1 MISNLRYWFL
11 IALIFLVYVAGMFV
25 TLFENDSAQFSV
37 MAMRMVQEN
46 DFFSLFKGPEEYL
59 DKPHMHY
66 WLAALSYK
74 IFGIHDWSYRIPGI
88 LATLL
93 AAYSCYG
100 LGSLLYNKHVG
111 KLSAL
116 IFMTAQ
122 TIVLG
127 AIDVRTDAVLTGF
140 SILAIWQL
148 AKYIEKG
155 SVSAVV
161 IGAFAAGIAFS
172 TKGQIAL
179 LVIGLP
185 ILCHLFYTGKW
196 KAFLSWKVLLALF
209 VFAVTI
215 TPMLYAY
222 YLQFD
227 LHPEKVIRG
236 KDNRSGIFFI
246 FWEQSF
252 ERLSGEGI
260 GKNSSDYFFFFHTF
274 LWVFL
279 PWTILGIAAFYTKIR
294 AFIKHNFKNIQG
306 SEFLTVGGITLIFII
321 ISFAQF
327 KLPHYLNITI
337 PLFAII
343 TAAYVYN
350 LYANSKLQTVKR
362 LMFGQYFVLSIVFI
376 ASALIC
382 FYVFKLH
389 SVLAYICLAVAA
401 VMVVY
406 YALKRENVYAKLITI
421 SVCASL
427 LLNAVLNLHFYP
439 NLLDYQGGSS
449 MSKVIA
455 EKDIPVE
462 RIYKVGS
469 DHTWSLD
476 FYNQFPVQI
485 TTPEVL
491 KNKKDVWVYVNDD
504 EMAMLEKKG
513 FDWDSQLSVDQFRIT
528 RLQGKFLN
536 PNTRKKVTRKMHL
549 LHIY

>member
-11 IALIFLVYVAGMFV
+11 IVLIFLVYVAGMFV

-74 IFGIHDWSYRIPGI
+74 IFGITEWSYRIPGV

-100 LGSLLYNKHVG
+100 LGSLLYNKNVG

-148 AKYIEKG
+148 AAYIEKG
-155 SVSAVV
+155 SAKAIAV
-161 IGAFAAGIAFS
+161 GAFAAGIAFS

-196 KAFLSWKVLLALF
+196 KAFISWKVLLAL
-209 VFAVTI
+209 VIFAVTI

-227 LHPEKVIRG
+227 MHPEKVIRG
-236 KDNRSGIFFI
+236 KANRSGIFFI

-279 PWTILGIAAFYTKIR
+279 PWTILGIIAFYNQIR
-294 AFIKHNFKNIQG
+294 AFIGQKFKFKQG
-306 SEFLTVGGITLIFII
+306 KEFLTVGGITFIFII

-337 PLFAII
+337 PLFAVI
-343 TAAYVYN
+343 TAAYIN
-350 LYANSKLQTVKR
+350 KLYTANNKKTVKS
-362 LMFGQYFVLSIVFI
+362 LMIGQYFVLSIVFI

-382 FYVFKLH
+382 FYVFKLR
-389 SVLAYICLAVAA
+389 SLVAYFFLLVAA
-401 VMVVY
+401 VIIVY
-406 YALKRENVYAKLITI
+406 YALKREGVFMKLVTI

-449 MSKVIA
+449 LSKIIT
-455 EKDIPVE
+455 EKNIPVD

-476 FYNQFPVQI
+476 FYNQYPVQI
-485 TTPEVL
+485 TTPQVL
-491 KNKKDVWVYVNDD
+491 KNKKDVWVYVNDA
-504 EMAMLEKKG
+504 EMAMLEEKG
-513 FDWDSQLSVDQFRIT
+513 FDWDDQLSVDQFRIT

-549 LHIY
+549 LHLY

>member
-11 IALIFLVYVAGMFV
+11 IALIFLVYIAGMFA
-25 TLFENDSAQFSV
+25 TLFENDSAQFAV

-46 DFFSLFKGPEEYL
+46 DFLSLFKGPEEYL

-66 WLAALSYK
+66 WLAAISYK
-74 IFGIHDWSYRIPGI
+74 IFGIHDWAYRIPGI

-100 LGSLLYNKHVG
+100 LGNLLYNKHVG
-111 KLSAL
+111 KLAAL
-116 IFMTAQ
+116 VFMTSQ

-127 AIDVRTDAVLTGF
+127 VIDVRTDAVLTGF

-148 AKYIEKG
+148 TKYIEKG
-155 SVSAVV
+155 SVSG
-161 IGAFAAGIAFS
+161 IILGAFAAGIAFS

-185 ILCHLFYTGKW
+185 ILCHLLYARKW
-196 KAFLSWKVLLALF
+196 KAFLSWKVLLALLIF
-209 VFAVTI
+209 GITI
-215 TPMLYAY
+215 SPMLYAY
-222 YLQFD
+222 YEQFD
-227 LHPEKVIRG
+227 MHPEKVIRG
-236 KDNRSGIFFI
+236 RNNRSGIFFI

-260 GKNSSDYFFFFHTF
+260 GKNSSDFFFFFHTF

-279 PWTILGIAAFYTKIR
+279 PWTILGITAFWCRAKI
-294 AFIKHNFKNIQG
+294 FFKIGFKYNPKL
-306 SEFLTVGGITLIFII
+306 EFLTLGGITLIFAI

-337 PLFAII
+337 PLFAVL
-343 TAAYVYN
+343 TASY
-350 LYANSKLQTVKR
+350 LHDLCLLDKKR
-362 LMFGQYFVLSIVFI
+362 TTQLLLRGQYFVIGVVFI

-382 FYVFKLH
+382 FYVFKLK
-389 SVLAYICLAVAA
+389 SIMAYFSLAVAA
-401 VMVVY
+401 IIIVY
-406 YALKRENVYAKLITI
+406 YALKQEGRYLRLITI

-439 NLLDYQGGSS
+439 NLLEYQGGST
-449 MSKVIA
+449 MSKII
-455 EKDIPVE
+455 KQRDIPVDN
-462 RIYKVGS
+462 IYKVS
-469 DHTWSLD
+469 KDYSWALD
-476 FYNQFPVQI
+476 FYNKYPVHI
-485 TTPEVL
+485 TTPEEL
-491 KNKKDVWVYVNDD
+491 KFKKDVWVYVNDE
-504 EMAMLEKKG
+504 EMNMLQKDG
-513 FDWDSQLSVDQFRIT
+513 FDWDNQIAVDQFRIT

-536 PNTRKKVTRKMHL
+536 PNTRKKVTRKMYL

>member
-11 IALIFLVYVAGMFV
+11 IVLIFLVYVAGMFV

-66 WLAALSYK
+66 WLAALAYK
-74 IFGIHDWSYRIPGI
+74 IFGITEWSYRIPGV

-100 LGSLLYNKHVG
+100 LGNLLYNKNVG

-148 AKYIEKG
+148 AAYIEKG
-155 SVSAVV
+155 SAKAIA

-196 KAFLSWKVLLALF
+196 KAFISWKVLLAL
-209 VFAVTI
+209 VIFAVTI

-227 LHPEKVIRG
+227 MHPEKVIRG
-236 KDNRSGIFFI
+236 KANRSGIFFI

-279 PWTILGIAAFYTKIR
+279 PWTILGIIAFYNQIR
-294 AFIKHNFKNIQG
+294 AFIGQKFKFKQG
-306 SEFLTVGGITLIFII
+306 KEFLTVGGITLIFII

-337 PLFAII
+337 PLFAVI
-343 TAAYVYN
+343 TAAYIN
-350 LYANSKLQTVKR
+350 KLYTANNKKTVKS
-362 LMFGQYFVLSIVFI
+362 LMIGQYFVLSIVFI

-382 FYVFKLH
+382 FYVFKLR
-389 SVLAYICLAVAA
+389 SLVAYFFLLVAA
-401 VMVVY
+401 VIIVY
-406 YALKRENVYAKLITI
+406 YALKREGVFMKLVTI

-449 MSKVIA
+449 MSKIIT
-455 EKDIPVE
+455 EKNIPVD

-476 FYNQFPVQI
+476 FYNQYPVQI
-485 TTPEVL
+485 TTPQVL
-491 KNKKDVWVYVNDD
+491 KNKKDVWVYVNDA
-504 EMAMLEKKG
+504 EMAMLEEKG
-513 FDWDSQLSVDQFRIT
+513 FDWDDQLSVDQFRIT

-549 LHIY
+549 LHLY

>member
-11 IALIFLVYVAGMFV
+11 LLLIFLIYVAGMFV

-66 WLAALSYK
+66 WLAAISYK
-74 IFGIHDWSYRIPGI
+74 IFGLHDWAYRIPGI
-88 LATLL
+88 LSTLL

-111 KLSAL
+111 KIAAL
-116 IFMTAQ
+116 VFMTAQ

-140 SILAIWQL
+140 SVLAIWQIT
-148 AKYIEKG
+148 KYIEKG
-155 SVSAVV
+155 SVLAIGV
-161 IGAFAAGIAFS
+161 GAFAAGIAFS

-185 ILCHLFYTGKW
+185 ILCHLLYTRKW
-196 KAFLSWKVLLALF
+196 KAFLSWKVIVALF
-209 VFAVTI
+209 VFGITI
-215 TPMLYAY
+215 SPMLYAY

-260 GKNSSDYFFFFHTF
+260 GKNSSDFFFFFHTF
-274 LWVFL
+274 LWVFI
-279 PWTILGIAAFYTKIR
+279 PWTILGITAFWVKTKQ
-294 AFIKHNFKNIQG
+294 FVKLKFKYYPG
-306 SEFLTVGGITLIFII
+306 YEFLTIGGITLIFAI

-337 PLFAII
+337 PLFAVL
-343 TAAYVYN
+343 TASYLYN
-350 LYANSKLQTVKR
+350 LYNSDKTKAVKI
-362 LMFGQYFVLSIVFI
+362 LMIGQYFILGVVFI

-382 FYVFKLH
+382 FFVFKLN
-389 SVLAYICLAVAA
+389 SLVAYSSLLVAA
-401 VMVVY
+401 IIIGF
-406 YALKRENVYAKLITI
+406 YALKQEAEYAKLITI
-421 SVCASL
+421 SVCASI

-439 NLLDYQGGSS
+439 NLLEYQGGSS
-449 MSKVIA
+449 MAKVIS
-455 EKDIPVE
+455 EKNIPVE
-462 RIYKVGS
+462 RIYKVGKDYS
-469 DHTWSLD
+469 WSLD
-476 FYNQFPVQI
+476 FYNQYPVQMV
-485 TTPEVL
+485 TPEFL
-491 KNKKDVWVYVNDD
+491 KDKKDIWVYVNDD
-504 EMAMLEKKG
+504 ELKMLQDNG
-513 FDWDSQLSVDQFRIT
+513 FDWDSQISVNQFRIT
-528 RLQGKFLN
+528 RLQGKFMN
-536 PNTRKKVTRKMHL
+536 PTTRNKVTRKMHL
-549 LHIY
+549 VHIN

>member
-11 IALIFLVYVAGMFV
+11 IVLIFLVYVAGMFV

-74 IFGIHDWSYRIPGI
+74 IFGITEWSYRIPGV

-100 LGSLLYNKHVG
+100 LGSLLYNKNVG

-148 AKYIEKG
+148 AAYIEKG
-155 SVSAVV
+155 SAKAIAV
-161 IGAFAAGIAFS
+161 GAFAAGIAFS

-196 KAFLSWKVLLALF
+196 KAFISWKVLLAL
-209 VFAVTI
+209 VIFAVTI

-227 LHPEKVIRG
+227 MHPEKVIRG
-236 KDNRSGIFFI
+236 KANRSGIFFI

-279 PWTILGIAAFYTKIR
+279 PWTILGIIAFYNQIR
-294 AFIKHNFKNIQG
+294 AFIGQKFKFKQG
-306 SEFLTVGGITLIFII
+306 KEFLTVGGITLIFII

-337 PLFAII
+337 PLFAVI
-343 TAAYVYN
+343 TAAYIN
-350 LYANSKLQTVKR
+350 KLYTANNKKTVKS
-362 LMFGQYFVLSIVFI
+362 LMIGQYFVLSIVFI

-382 FYVFKLH
+382 FYVFKLR
-389 SVLAYICLAVAA
+389 SLVAYFFLLVAA
-401 VMVVY
+401 VIIVY
-406 YALKRENVYAKLITI
+406 YALKREGVFMKLVTI

-449 MSKVIA
+449 MSKIIK
-455 EKDIPVE
+455 EKNIPVD

-476 FYNQFPVQI
+476 FYNQYPVQI
-485 TTPEVL
+485 TTPQVL
-491 KNKKDVWVYVNDD
+491 KNKKDVWVYVNDA
-504 EMAMLEKKG
+504 EMAMLEEKG
-513 FDWDSQLSVDQFRIT
+513 FDWDDQLSVDQFRIT

-549 LHIY
+549 LHLY